1 MATNSGVNL
10 MCLGKRNALERP
22 NDAMAVRGLVFSW
35 TWVGVA
41 AAKDSMM
48 LNSGSGSSRWVQE
61 TTELVD
67 GWEENGQ
74 NGDGSLKSK
83 SMVTWGRGEAG
94 GGEREGD

>member
-1 MATNSGVNL
+1 M
-10 MCLGKRNALERP
+10 
-22 NDAMAVRGLVFSW
+22 
-35 TWVGVA
+35 
-41 AAKDSMM
+41 
-48 LNSGSGSSRWVQE
+48 QE

-94 GGEREGD
+94 GRRERGRLTSSDESAKREHFGTLVDRVYFTSAN